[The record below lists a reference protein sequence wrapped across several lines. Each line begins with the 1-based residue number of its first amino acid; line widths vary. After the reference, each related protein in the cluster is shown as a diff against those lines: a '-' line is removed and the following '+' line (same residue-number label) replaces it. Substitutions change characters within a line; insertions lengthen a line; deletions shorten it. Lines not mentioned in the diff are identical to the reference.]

1 MYCAPGTSHY
11 SFEKGA
17 SLLGLGDSSV
27 ISIEV
32 DSNCRM
38 NLDSKYYYNLALW
51 NTRCAHYEYDVK

>member
-1 MYCAPGTSHY
+1 MANFMRKHRLDNTPVFCSPGTNHY

-32 DSNCRM
+32 DSYCRM
-38 NLDSKYYYNLALW
+38 NLDSKYY
-51 NTRCAHYEYDVK
+51 